1 MKKAI
6 LFFAF
11 VLGVSFA
18 AQAQCSGSKASTGTA
33 SAACC
38 SKAKASTASADAV
51 KATGADVEQRTNA
64 AGEVS
69 YVRKVVNAETG
80 AVSFKAVE
88 YCTKTNQFV
97 DVADASGAAPATA
110 AGSASGGSKAS
121 CAAGEAKAGCCS
133 SKTGSAE
140 APASKKGKKAK
151 A

>member
-11 VLGVSFA
+11 VLGLSFA

-33 SAACC
+33 AAACC

-69 YVRKVVNAETG
+69 YVRKMVNAETG

-97 DVADASGAAPATA
+97 DVADASGAAPAAA
-110 AGSASGGSKAS
+110 AGSASGSSKAS
-121 CAAGEAKAGCCS
+121 CASGEAKAGCCS
-133 SKTGSAE
+133 KAGAAE
-140 APASKKGKKAK
+140 ATTSKKGKKAK

>member
-18 AQAQCSGSKASTGTA
+18 AQAQCSGSKTETGTA
-33 SAACC
+33 AASCC
-38 SKAKASTASADAV
+38 SKAKASTASVDAV
-51 KATGADVEQRTNA
+51 KAVGSDVEQRTNA

-69 YVRKVVNAETG
+69 YVRKMVNAETG
-80 AVSFKAVE
+80 AVSYKAVE
-88 YCTKTNQFV
+88 YCTKSNQFV
-97 DVADASGAAPATA
+97 DAADASGAAPAAA

-121 CAAGEAKAGCCS
+121 CSSGEAKAGCCS
-133 SKTGSAE
+133 KAGAAE

>member
-18 AQAQCSGSKASTGTA
+18 AQAQCSGSKASTDTA
-33 SAACC
+33 AASCC

-69 YVRKVVNAETG
+69 YVRKMVNAETG

-97 DVADASGAAPATA
+97 DVADASGAAPAAA
-110 AGSASGGSKAS
+110 AGSASGSSKAS
-121 CAAGEAKAGCCS
+121 CASGEAKAGCCS
-133 SKTGSAE
+133 KTGAAE
-140 APASKKGKKAK
+140 APTSKKGKKAK

>member
-18 AQAQCSGSKASTGTA
+18 AQAQCSGSKASTDTA
-33 SAACC
+33 AASCC

-69 YVRKVVNAETG
+69 YVRKMVNAETG

-97 DVADASGAAPATA
+97 DVADASGAAPAAA
-110 AGSASGGSKAS
+110 AGSASGSSKAS
-121 CAAGEAKAGCCS
+121 CASGEAKAGCCS
-133 SKTGSAE
+133 KAGAAE
-140 APASKKGKKAK
+140 ATTSKKGKKAK